1 MVMSWM
7 ILIVIVR
14 KTIVIVMP
22 RLFQD
27 GLAFCAIIHHFRPN
41 LIDFASLRLES
52 NCITTSEKVLYLA
65 KCNSLFWH

>member
-1 MVMSWM
+1 M

-41 LIDFASLRLES
+41 LIDFASLRLELNNS
-52 NCITTSEKVLYLA
+52 RCIFDYIRKSVVFGKM
-65 KCNSLFWH
+65 